1 MIQLA
6 IRIAQEKV
14 GCDFNY
20 EAGSKL
26 LSDCI
31 PGITKD
37 LINRLLKGTHSAEYI
52 DDTSSINIIDKEN
65 KDSLNISNLIRIKID
80 SIFSCYN
87 NDYLTNLRDCLSLF
101 EDNILKIDLKTY
113 LKIKEEG
120 IQDVLEDNCDCIR
133 QYEYFEKFIN
143 GDLITLYNIKSV
155 IEELYSDDKI
165 LLKDVENIRL
175 FILEIQQSLYTGFLP
190 RFNTNIEKFIK
201 NKIELDKLLYI
212 KPTNEYC
219 ITGWFSPTGD
229 YYGLNGEIGNF
240 LHIRIADLL
249 KQSKIISDIP
259 KNQTPENYL
268 ENQGWIKQQKN
279 LLLYYRYYK
288 NKSITEEQ
296 KKAIK
301 RILSQVYSFID
312 LQTKGNEI
320 PIRRITEIDDI
331 QLRKHFS

>member
-20 EAGSKL
+20 KAGSKL

-31 PGITKD
+31 PGITED
-37 LINRLLKGTHSAEYI
+37 LINGLLKGTHSAEYI
-52 DDTSSINIIDKEN
+52 DNTSSINIINKEN
-65 KDSLNISNLIRIKID
+65 KDSLNISNLIKIKID

-113 LKIKEEG
+113 LRIKEEG
-120 IQDVLEDNCDCIR
+120 IQDVLEDSCDCIR

-143 GDLITLYNIKSV
+143 DDLITLYNIKSI

-190 RFNTNIEKFIK
+190 GFNTNIEKFIK
-201 NKIELDKLLYI
+201 NRIELDKLLYI
-212 KPTNEYC
+212 KPTNDFLQQE
-219 ITGWFSPTGD
+219 ITMD
-229 YYGLNGEIGNF
+229 
-240 LHIRIADLL
+240 
-249 KQSKIISDIP
+249 
-259 KNQTPENYL
+259 
-268 ENQGWIKQQKN
+268 
-279 LLLYYRYYK
+279 
-288 NKSITEEQ
+288 
-296 KKAIK
+296 
-301 RILSQVYSFID
+301 
-312 LQTKGNEI
+312 
-320 PIRRITEIDDI
+320 
-331 QLRKHFS
+331 

>member
-1 MIQLA
+1 MLQLA

-31 PGITKD
+31 SGITKD
-37 LINRLLKGTHSAEYI
+37 LINGLLKGTHSAEYV
-52 DDTSSINIIDKEN
+52 DGTSLINIIDKEN
-65 KDSLNISNLIRIKID
+65 KDSLNISNLIKIKID

-87 NDYLTNLRDCLSLF
+87 NDYLTNLRDC
-101 EDNILKIDLKTY
+101 
-113 LKIKEEG
+113 
-120 IQDVLEDNCDCIR
+120 IR

-143 GDLITLYNIKSV
+143 DDLITLYNIKSV

-190 RFNTNIEKFIK
+190 GFNTNIEKFIK
-201 NKIELDKLLYI
+201 NRIELDKLLYI

-219 ITGWFSPTGD
+219 IAGWFSPTGD

-259 KNQTPENYL
+259 KNQTPESYL

-279 LLLYYRYYK
+279 LLLYYGYYK